1 MNSHADK
8 TQENESQ
15 SVANAISQKQ
25 SVGKSAFQFVDN
37 RPEAIAQRKLN
48 EMVNNSPQAKQAAQ
62 LRAMSDSYTS
72 QQEQPIQKIK
82 NKTGLTDNLKEGIEN
97 LSGYS
102 MDDVKVH
109 YNSDKPAQLQAHA
122 YAQGTDIHL
131 APGQEK
137 HLPHEAWH
145 VVQQRQGRVKPT
157 IQLKG
162 GVNVND
168 DASLENEVNLMGATA
183 FRFVDHRPEAI
194 AQRILQKTVG
204 NNMIV
209 SQLMENGEKDL
220 ETQKSK
226 LEQDKAAIDQVSMEE
241 FRKNLE
247 KKIRD
252 FAKTEYEYWGIG
264 DSYTPYYKDNKV
276 PAWKRVAYRMCEDR
290 RSNDEPGHVKVTK
303 EQLEQNLNNQCEQER
318 NRRIREQ
325 QKINISLRDIVQR

>member
-8 TQENESQ
+8 TQENESK
-15 SVANAISQKQ
+15 SVANAVSQKQ

-48 EMVNNSPQAKQAAQ
+48 EIVNNSLHAKQAAQ

-82 NKTGLTDNLKEGIEN
+82 NKTGLPDNLKEGIEN

-109 YNSDKPAQLQAHA
+109 YNSDRPAQLQAHA

-168 DASLENEVNLMGATA
+168 DASLENEADVMGATA
-183 FRFVDHRPEAI
+183 FRFVDRRPEAI

-226 LEQDKAAIDQVSMEE
+226 LEQDKAAIDKVSMEE

-252 FAKTEYEYWGIG
+252 FAKTEYETWGG
-264 DSYTPYYKDNKV
+264 GNSYTPYYKDNKAA
-276 PAWKRVAYRMCEDR
+276 AWKRVAYRMCEDR
-290 RSNDEPGHVKVTK
+290 RSNYEPGHVKVTK

-318 NRRIREQ
+318 SRRIKEQ
-325 QKINISLRDIVQR
+325 QKINNSLRDIVQR